1 VLKTNLNIPLICVL
15 FLLSLNGGILA
26 QKDSTAYK
34 YFYNPQSLKS
44 KEYRHT
50 VALSTARLPE
60 DMVEEATTLIRAPLF
75 AYYGM
80 YGLPNNFV
88 LNSVINSN
96 IITYHISLGAKW
108 IYQWKSFSL
117 SLGYDAAYFFGFLHK
132 FGFDSKIN
140 GWLHYP
146 NITVGYDFNK
156 FALSLKTEAIFIGS
170 MTQIQDDI
178 EISSSKNYFDGISVG
193 LYIEQP
199 LWKDHILI
207 VGLKNYYLKFYYPVW
222 AAFPTF
228 DRYFW
233 IPEFYVGYI
242 F

>member
-1 VLKTNLNIPLICVL
+1 MLKTNLNISLICVL
-15 FLLSLNGGILA
+15 FLLSLNGGIIA
-26 QKDSTAYK
+26 QMDTTANK

-50 VALSTARLPE
+50 VALATARLPE

-75 AYYGM
+75 AYYGT
-80 YGLPNNFV
+80 YGLPENFV
-88 LNSVINSN
+88 LTGGLNSN

-108 IYQWKSFSL
+108 IHQWKSFSL
-117 SLGYDAAYFFGFLHK
+117 SLGYDAAYYFGFLHN
-132 FGFDSKIN
+132 FGYDTNVN

-146 NITVGYDFNK
+146 NFTIGYDFNK
-156 FALSLKTEAIFIGS
+156 FAVSLKTEAIFVGS
-170 MTQIQDDI
+170 TTQKQDDI
-178 EISSSKNYFDGISVG
+178 EISSSKNYYNGMSVSI
-193 LYIEQP
+193 YVEQP
-199 LWKDHILI
+199 LWKDHLLI
-207 VGLKNYYLKFYYPVW
+207 IGMKNNYVKYYYPVW
-222 AAFPTF
+222 AAIPTF